1 MWVNMTT
8 IQVLQSLIPHFPKQN
23 DVLMGGSIWSSERF
37 WCPEWF
43 SSISYLWSVWI
54 KVQFS
59 LSFLTL
65 LTFCWGEGLLK
76 REGGVLKLQGLFHN
90 KPAVVSINSWSG
102 IRTPSLV
109 VCHNIYWHFRCR
121 CNPNGMQCFYR
132 SPAKLKKHTPA
143 SLSSWPGLLP
153 LPYFSTSSILK
164 CPLALGSLPVPC
176 RQLRPSTKQ
185 CNVYS

>member
-1 MWVNMTT
+1 MRVNMTT
-8 IQVLQSLIPHFPKQN
+8 IKIFQSLIPHFPKQN
-23 DVLMGGSIWSSERF
+23 DVLMVGSSERF
-37 WCPEWF
+37 WCPS
-43 SSISYLWSVWI
+43 SSISYLWSFWI
-54 KVQFS
+54 KVQFF
-59 LSFLTL
+59 SFIFDFAYILMG
-65 LTFCWGEGLLK
+65 WRAVK
-76 REGGVLKLQGLFHN
+76 EGGVLKLQGLFHN

-109 VCHNIYWHFRCR
+109 VSHNTYWHFSCR

-132 SPAKLKKHTPA
+132 SPAKQKKKKHTPA
-143 SLSSWPGLLP
+143 SLSSRPGLLP
-153 LPYFSTSSILK
+153 LSYFSTSSILK